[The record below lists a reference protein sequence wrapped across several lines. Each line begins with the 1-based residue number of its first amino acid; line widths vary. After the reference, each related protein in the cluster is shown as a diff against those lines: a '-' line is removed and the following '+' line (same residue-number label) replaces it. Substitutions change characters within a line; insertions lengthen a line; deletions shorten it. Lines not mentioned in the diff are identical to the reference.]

1 MKKVRLDMPHGSGL
15 GHIARRTW
23 DSFTEGWYVRG
34 DRMSCDRKRLLL
46 CSYTSNV
53 IANLVGGTFWT
64 GFLLLMN
71 ADDAFI
77 GTMTMIATAAN
88 MLQFFAPLLLE
99 RFTRRKGLL
108 MALRGL
114 MYLLNVVFVGVIPL
128 FPAASQAKL
137 MILAI
142 TVLVVNIANAV
153 SSPGISIWHVQSVP
167 ENVRPYFYSI
177 ITMTVGGAVAVMN
190 LAGSKLVDF
199 MAARGMEYEGFMVLR
214 GAAFALCL
222 VEMVLYFRINEYP
235 YESTGAKF
243 RLRDLVLEPL
253 HNRRYLRTVAV
264 TFLWNIAANLP
275 GSYYTVYLLRNL
287 NVSYSYIILISVI
300 NIPVTLFLTP
310 VWRRVL
316 AKHGWFKTLYLS
328 IGVFLLHFIVLALVT
343 KKTLI
348 LYPISQVMAY
358 VFAVGINLSFTGIP
372 YVNMPAKRQTAFI
385 GFYSSAAYLAAFTG
399 VTIGKYFVIFT
410 EKMHFNLFGLEV
422 INKQVLMLLTA
433 AMLALVVLGIRAIDK
448 RTPKGGR

>member
-1 MKKVRLDMPHGSGL
+1 MKKVRFSIPHKMDL
-15 GHIARRTW
+15 RHIARRTR
-23 DSFTEGWYVRG
+23 DSFTEGWYVKG
-34 DRMSCDRKRLLL
+34 DRMSEDRQRLLM

-99 RFTRRKGLL
+99 RFARRKELL
-108 MALRGL
+108 IILRGL
-114 MYLLNVVFVGVIPL
+114 LYLLNVVFVGIIPL
-128 FPAASQAKL
+128 FPVASQARL
-137 MILAI
+137 MMLAI
-142 TVLVVNIANAV
+142 TVFAVNILNAII
-153 SSPGISIWHVQSVP
+153 SPGISIWHVQSVP
-167 ENVRPYFYSI
+167 QNVRPHFYSI
-177 ITMTVGGAVAVMN
+177 ITMTVGAVVAALN
-190 LAGSKLVDF
+190 LAGSKIVDLMTAHG
-199 MAARGMEYEGFMVLR
+199 MAYEGFTILRVVAAVLCV
-214 GAAFALCL
+214 LEL
-222 VEMVLYFRINEYP
+222 ILYFKIKEYP

-243 RLRDLVLEPL
+243 RLRDLVLEPM
-253 HNRRYLRTVAV
+253 HNKLYLRTVSV

-287 NVSYSYIILISVI
+287 GVSYSYITVISMI

-328 IGVFLLHFIVLALVT
+328 VGVFLLHFIILALVT

-348 LYPISQVMAY
+348 LYPLSQVLAY

-372 YVNMPAKRQTAFI
+372 YVNMPEKRQTAFI
-385 GFYSSAAYLAAFTG
+385 GFYASVAYLAALTG
-399 VTIGKYFVIFT
+399 VTIGKYFVILT
-410 EKMHFNLFGLEV
+410 DRMHFNVFGFEMV
-422 INKQVLMLLTA
+422 NKQVLMLVA
-433 AMLALVVLGIRAIDK
+433 AVMLAFAVVGIRAIDK
-448 RTPKGGR
+448 KTPRNE